1 MLEYCYEKICLSSN
15 CNRKIS
21 RGYNFTYHRHWRPQ
35 LDPTGFLEQIASRL
49 TQVLAKM
56 YEDIPLTIR
65 NDVQLE
71 NQNP

>member
-1 MLEYCYEKICLSSN
+1 MLGYYYEKICLLSK
-15 CNRKIS
+15 CHRKIS
-21 RGYNFTYHRHWRPQ
+21 RGYHLTYHRHWRPQ
-35 LDPTGFLEQIASRL
+35 LDPTGFLEQIASRP